1 MARRTRPAYACE
13 NCGAESSR
21 WEGRC
26 PHCGDWNTLVEI
38 VRAPAGNRRGAW
50 AGSNAIGAAA
60 APVLL
65 RDVRIDD
72 QPRLLFAS
80 GEVNR
85 VLGGGLVPGS
95 VVLVAG
101 DPGIG
106 KSTLLLAAAASVA
119 PNAGANPAPSPAN
132 RAPVLYVTGE
142 ESTAQVKLRADRL
155 GIDSDGLYLYPATG
169 MADILAQL
177 EELSPSLAVIDSIQ
191 TAFDEELPSEAGSL
205 AQIRECARRLTQWAK
220 STGVAVIMTG
230 HVTKGGDIAGPRILE
245 HVVDVVLYLEG
256 DPVSSFRL
264 LRSVKNR
271 FGSTNEVGVF
281 EMTETG
287 LRDVADPSAHLLSQH
302 AVGSVGSVIVP
313 AVEGTRPLLVEVQA
327 LTNPSL
333 LPAPRRVASGVDY
346 NRLLLVCAVLTRRA
360 GISLSGQDVI
370 VNATG
375 GVRVAETAA
384 DLAIALAVVSSVRDV
399 PVNAGTAAFGEL
411 GLSGEVR
418 RVSQPDRR
426 VEEASRLGLK
436 ACVMP
441 SAPNA
446 DGGARSFHRGGGLK
460 RAQVSTLRE
469 AIRASMPRARR
480 RTESLPP

>member
-1 MARRTRPAYACE
+1 MVPAMARRTRPAFACE
-13 NCGAESSR
+13 NCGAESPR

-26 PHCGDWNTLVEI
+26 PHCGDWNTLVEV
-38 VRAPAGNRRGAW
+38 VRAPAARRRGAW
-50 AGSNAIGAAA
+50 TGPNATGDAAT
-60 APVLL
+60 PVLL
-65 RDVRIDD
+65 RNVRIDEH
-72 QPRLLFAS
+72 PRLMFAS
-80 GEVNR
+80 AEVNR

-106 KSTLLLAAAASVA
+106 KSTLLLAAAASA
-119 PNAGANPAPSPAN
+119 SPNSAGGS
-132 RAPVLYVTGE
+132 PVLYVTGE

-155 GIDSDGLYLYPATG
+155 EVDSDGLYLFPATG
-169 MADILAQL
+169 LSDILAQL
-177 EELSPSLAVIDSIQ
+177 EELSPSLVVIDSIQ
-191 TAFDEELPSEAGSL
+191 TVFDEELPSEAGSL

-220 STGVAVIMTG
+220 SSGVSVIMTG

-287 LRDVADPSAHLLSQH
+287 MRDVADPSAHLLSQH
-302 AVGSVGSVIVP
+302 TVGSVGSIIVP

-333 LPAPRRVASGVDY
+333 LPTPRRVASGVDY
-346 NRLLLVCAVLTRRA
+346 NRLLLVCAVLTRRV

-370 VNATG
+370 VNVTG

-399 PVNAGTAAFGEL
+399 PVNAATAAFGEL

-426 VEEASRLGLK
+426 VEEASRLGLR

-441 SAPNA
+441 SDTDAEP
-446 DGGARSFHRGGGLK
+446 RGSLK
-460 RAQVSTLRE
+460 SKRVSTLRE

-480 RTESLPP
+480 SKTPEV

>member
-26 PHCGDWNTLVEI
+26 SQCGDWNTLAEI

-50 AGSNAIGAAA
+50 AGGTAGAS
-60 APVLL
+60 PVLL
-65 RDVRIDD
+65 RDVRIDEH
-72 QPRLLFAS
+72 PRLLFSS

-85 VLGGGLVPGS
+85 VLGGGLTPGS
-95 VVLVAG
+95 VALVAG

-119 PNAGANPAPSPAN
+119 PNGS

-155 GIDSDGLYLYPATG
+155 GIDSDGLYLFPATG
-169 MADILAQL
+169 LSEILAQL
-177 EELSPSLAVIDSIQ
+177 EALSPSLVVIDSIQ
-191 TAFDEELPSEAGSL
+191 TVFNEELPSEAGSL
-205 AQIRECARRLTQWAK
+205 AQIRECARQLTQWAK
-220 STGVAVIMTG
+220 STGVSVVMTG
-230 HVTKGGDIAGPRILE
+230 HVTKGGDIAGPRVLE
-245 HVVDVVLYLEG
+245 HMVDVALYLEG
-256 DPVSSFRL
+256 DPVSAFRL

-281 EMTETG
+281 EMTERG
-287 LRDVADPSAHLLSQH
+287 MRDVSDPSAHLLSQH
-302 AVGSVGSVIVP
+302 TAGSVGSVIVP

-384 DLAIALAVVSSVRDV
+384 DLAIALAIVSSVRDV
-399 PVNAGTAAFGEL
+399 PINAGTAAFGEL

-426 VEEASRLGLK
+426 ADEASRLGLK

-441 SAPNA
+441 SAGDAPA
-446 DGGARSFHRGGGLK
+446 KPRGGLK

-480 RTESLPP
+480 RTEPLPP